1 MKITKKDLIYLLI
14 IACLLIGWTSAV
26 ITQQTAIAR
35 VKGLYNHLV
44 EQCNTVIG
52 AKQITNFCITLP
64 NGQEQCNQN
73 DLNLLQP
80 FLG

>member
-35 VKGLYNHLV
+35 VKGLYNYLI

-64 NGQEQCNQN
+64 NGQETCNQN
-73 DLNLLQP
+73 DLNLFQS
-80 FLG
+80 FG

>member
-1 MKITKKDLIYLLI
+1 MKITKKDIIYLVI
-14 IACLLIGWTSAV
+14 IACLLIGWTNTV
-26 ITQQTAIAR
+26 ITQHNAVNH
-35 VKGLYNHLV
+35 VKGLYNTLVFECNRIIGV
-44 EQCNTVIG
+44 EQ
-52 AKQITNFCITLP
+52 ITDFCITLP